1 MLVLV
6 TYIMILWHSVHAES
20 DNRYDDDEKGEHADN
35 ACYYGG
41 FGIFKENPEFS
52 LPVVFREITFV
63 AKPRVVRLVSF
74 PYLHLPHDFLG
85 NSIEVETWCLW

>member
-35 ACYYGG
+35 ACHYGG
-41 FGIFKENPEFS
+41 FGIFKENP
-52 LPVVFREITFV
+52 
-63 AKPRVVRLVSF
+63 
-74 PYLHLPHDFLG
+74 
-85 NSIEVETWCLW
+85 